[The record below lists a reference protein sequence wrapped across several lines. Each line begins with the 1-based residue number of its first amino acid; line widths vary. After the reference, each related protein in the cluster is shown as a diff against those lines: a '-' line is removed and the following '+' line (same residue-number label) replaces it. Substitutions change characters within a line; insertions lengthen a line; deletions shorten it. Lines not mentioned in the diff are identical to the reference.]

1 MEVCFEY
8 GWVITVL
15 WQYYRVM
22 VILRLCLPGELWQYA
37 PDRVVVVL
45 WFALW
50 LALWLP
56 GELRGYTL
64 DAVVTQ
70 DQVAEVGQVG
80 QLRRNRGDEV
90 TTQIQKLQ
98 TDREV

>member
-1 MEVCFEY
+1 
-8 GWVITVL
+8 
-15 WQYYRVM
+15 M
-22 VILRLCLPGELWQYA
+22 V
-37 PDRVVVVL
+37 V
-45 WFALW
+45 
-50 LALWLP
+50 LWLP

-64 DAVVTQ
+64 YAVVTQ
-70 DQVAEVGQVG
+70 DQIAEVGQVG